1 MDSLINNCSYREEN
15 DVSEDASSC
24 TTPCTQT
31 PIKTELEDET
41 CENNNNLVIGLV
53 SKENVNNANLKP
65 EIFKSD
71 EEIYLNND
79 SESKTSTIDYNLPND
94 TFNDDLQGKN
104 FKSEYLI
111 PLMEKVRETS
121 SKENSE
127 DNVSTSDNY
136 LPIESS
142 LGNCV
147 QEETFVSEDSNSM
160 TQSAEQTSLEEN
172 SDDESVDDYFLATE
186 SFLNNS
192 IQINLKSED
201 SKSTLLSDEQESL
214 RENTVSVSDEPLLN
228 DCREEVIK
236 SEDYNYPVL
245 SSEQIPLNKKLEE
258 KVPTAI
264 NCLSTSSIN
273 DLQYEVSK
281 SKSSDSCPHAQ
292 NQIDTQKTPKKD
304 IQEMSIPNLSLPTD
318 SSSNCAH
325 EDISSVQYKD
335 PCFPT
340 PVNRTFLRNDIEDE
354 VSSPSH
360 SETTQSLFN
369 HGVPR
374 NNNLTFEEQPNQFD
388 SFNSIM
394 YYRNQI
400 DELSQKCISKI
411 LAEKEKCMETYEARY
426 YEVAKQR
433 SLDLAAQQSQFESV
447 ASESKTQLSLAYSS
461 NPKDVIKSCK
471 STLKSFKDDCRLFKN
486 FYPASAFRNEVLST
500 LEDHQVLIVSADSYY
515 SFNVVL
521 PVFIK
526 KQQPKVPLVCCE
538 NSEFTR
544 SWLCES
550 VIDFLGDKIVTS
562 LSHKK
567 GVKDQV
573 LCLTEEEIL
582 EGFLNTQHL
591 FQQRTNFIINV
602 PLIRSV
608 NCDIL
613 LANILDMLKLNED
626 SRLVLLIS
634 PYTKMRDYQKYFS
647 NFTIVSVLKTKCL
660 TLPVKTVWKN
670 NSLTPADDYV
680 EEVVRTI
687 LAILVLKEHGDIL
700 AFLPQLE
707 DLERAAEILDRRL
720 LELNQEN
727 VEHILI
733 HENAICDFDIYS
745 FITLTDSI
753 RKIFL
758 ATNCAETL
766 FLPSVQ
772 HIVDCGIRN
781 VYLYDN
787 NAKTDMSNAIFTSR
801 KNADLRKVLAGAR
814 QPGVCYRIYSK
825 NNYLEDMQCIDS
837 PDILIISPVNA
848 MLKLFQYR
856 PHSATNTHLIKSI
869 SENERHAALKTL
881 EDCGAVKNKVLTSM
895 GENIAKLPFE
905 VNYSKLILLALEHDV
920 VFEAIVLVSFFT
932 SSDNIFLHSDDK
944 KQQRIIDAKKL
955 QLIQN
960 DSDTITYLYIYKMY
974 MDSNFSKE
982 FCNNHFIND
991 EAIDNISGNII
1002 EMCCIVG
1009 SCLDVN
1015 VLQSFSSQSDS
1026 VLCITQ
1032 LLFECFQNNL
1042 CVFTGHTA
1050 SGYKMLYSTAF
1061 ASIHSSSLI
1070 CQWQILP
1077 QFIIYDHLHPT
1088 NNHLVHITAIPDD
1101 IIMSG
1106 LRSGALKYD
1115 FEELFEQILV
1125 KRTIEPIGEELMK
1138 NLTEGENLKVIQ
1150 IQVREECGSDYIF
1163 LDLCSRK
1170 GHVYIYALPD
1180 SIDNAQCVVEDTVKS
1195 MLTNLLSENQI
1206 QILELKK
1213 AQNTVSVEVNWSKGA
1228 VASSISLCTQTPIS
1242 FGSSKNSVPI
1252 QNVTENL
1259 VSFPYY
1265 LCISLMRRYCIGEG
1279 VVTFDDN
1286 ESFMEAR
1293 KLGMKY
1299 VRMLG
1304 TEVFIQL
1311 GNKDNYQ
1318 LCLTGLPPETCNQN
1332 LKKELNAILPNSK
1345 IDKIELKYRNP
1356 FETSDEELQ
1365 KIQLM
1370 ITTICTEYDLL
1381 DQCDIVIP
1389 KPEAKDVD
1397 MVVKVYTNDNRVLNF
1412 ITEIILAEFVKNKK
1426 VISEVKFFVIMK
1438 CSPAIYNALGPR
1450 FISDLVQ
1457 CESKLKSQLRKLR
1470 TDLQFSFHADTETED
1485 MVTLNVSSNNNEII
1499 PLLHQTINNLLEGE
1513 ILNVKNI
1520 KGLENL
1526 FFYGGHIWLRNL
1538 EKTENLYIVEDKQV
1552 KEIRLYG
1559 SEESCNNAKIQIIEF
1574 LEDAEN
1580 DVMVPIPLSGEINS
1594 SLLLKAIIKEYGIN
1608 LEMLIESCSLRS
1620 TLLDIKARQLLLRG
1634 SRDAVE
1640 KVSMNKILIMISFYI

>member
-1 MDSLINNCSYREEN
+1 MDTLINNCFHREEN
-15 DVSEDASSC
+15 GVSEDASHC
-24 TTPCTQT
+24 TTSCTQT
-31 PIKTELEDET
+31 LIKTEFENET
-41 CENNNNLVIGLV
+41 SVNNNNLAIGLM
-53 SKENVNNANLKP
+53 SKENVNDANSKH
-65 EIFKSD
+65 EVFKSD
-71 EEIYLNND
+71 EEIFLNND
-79 SESKTSTIDYNLPND
+79 PENIMSTVDYNLSMD
-94 TFNDDLQGKN
+94 TLSDGVQERSL
-104 FKSEYLI
+104 KSEDSNSL
-111 PLMEKVRETS
+111 PRSVGHASSREG
-121 SKENSE
+121 SE
-127 DNVSTSDNY
+127 VNVSTSDDY

-142 LGNCV
+142 LCNCV
-147 QEETFVSEDSNSM
+147 QEETFVSEDSNS
-160 TQSAEQTSLEEN
+160 TAQSGEDTTLKENLE
-172 SDDESVDDYFLATE
+172 DESEDNYFLATE

-192 IQINLKSED
+192 IQINLKSKE

-214 RENTVSVSDEPLLN
+214 RENKVSVAEEPLLN
-228 DCREEVIK
+228 AYREENVK
-236 SEDYNYPVL
+236 TENCNCPVL
-245 SSEQIPLNKKLEE
+245 SSEQISLNKNLEE

-273 DLQYEVSK
+273 DLEYEVSK
-281 SKSSDSCPHAQ
+281 SKSSDSCPGVQ
-292 NQIDTQKTPKKD
+292 VDTQETLKKEFQD
-304 IQEMSIPNLSLPTD
+304 KISIVDCPVVTE
-318 SSSNCAH
+318 SSSNYIP
-325 EDISSVQYKD
+325 EDRSNIQYNESSLFNPIK
-335 PCFPT
+335 
-340 PVNRTFLRNDIEDE
+340 RTFLRNDFEDE
-354 VSSPSH
+354 ALSSSH
-360 SETTQSLFN
+360 CNTTESLFG

-374 NNNLTFEEQPNQFD
+374 NKKLTFEEQPNQFD
-388 SFNSIM
+388 SFNTIM
-394 YYRNQI
+394 YYRNEI

-411 LAEKEKCMETYEARY
+411 LAQKEKCMEKYEARY
-426 YEVAKQR
+426 FEVAKQR
-433 SLDLAAQQSQFESV
+433 SLNLAAQQSQFESV
-447 ASESKTQLSLAYSS
+447 ASESKTQLSLAYNS
-461 NPKDVIKSCK
+461 NPKDVIKSSK
-471 STLKSFKDDCRLFKN
+471 SILKSFKDDCRLFKK

-500 LEDHQVLIVSADSYY
+500 LEDNQVLIVSADSYY

-521 PVFIK
+521 PIFIK

-550 VIDFLGDKIVTS
+550 LIDFLGDKIVTS

-582 EGFLNTQHL
+582 EGFLNTI
-591 FQQRTNFIINV
+591 FQQRMNFIINV

-626 SRLVLLIS
+626 SRLILLIS

-647 NFTIVSVLKTKCL
+647 NFTTVSVLKTKCL
-660 TLPVKTVWKN
+660 TLPVTTVWKN
-670 NSLTPADDYV
+670 NFLTPADDYV

-707 DLERAAEILDRRL
+707 DLEQAAEILDCRL
-720 LELNQEN
+720 LELHQEN

-745 FITLTDSI
+745 FITSTDST

-758 ATNCAETL
+758 VTNCAETL
-766 FLPSVQ
+766 FLLSVQ

-787 NAKTDMSNAIFTSR
+787 NAKTDMSNTIFISR
-801 KNADLRKVLAGAR
+801 KNADLRKVLAGAC

-837 PDILIISPVNA
+837 PDVLMISPVNV

-856 PHSATNTHLIKSI
+856 PHSATSTKLIKSI
-869 SENERHAALKTL
+869 SENERHSALKLL
-881 EDCGAVKNKVLTSM
+881 EDCGAVKNKALTSI
-895 GENIAKLPFE
+895 GENITKLPFE

-920 VFEAIVLVSFFT
+920 VFETIVLVSFFT
-932 SSDNIFLHSDDK
+932 SGENIFLYSDDK

-982 FCNNHFIND
+982 FCTNHFINC
-991 EAIDNISGNII
+991 EALDSISSNII

-1015 VLQSFSSQSDS
+1015 VLQSFSNRADS

-1042 CVFTGHTA
+1042 CVFTGHTE

-1070 CQWQILP
+1070 SQWQILP

-1088 NNHLVHITAIPDD
+1088 NNHLVHITGIPDD
-1101 IIMSG
+1101 IIMNG
-1106 LRSGALKYD
+1106 LRSETLKYD

-1138 NLTEGENLKVIQ
+1138 NLTEGDNLKVIQ
-1150 IQVREECGSDYIF
+1150 VQVREECASDYIF

-1180 SIDNAQCVVEDTVKS
+1180 CIDNAQCVVEDTVKS

-1228 VASSISLCTQTPIS
+1228 VASSISLCSQTPKS
-1242 FGSSKNSVPI
+1242 SVSSKNNVPI
-1252 QNVTENL
+1252 KNIPENP

-1265 LCISLMRRYCIGEG
+1265 LCMSWMRRYCIGEG
-1279 VVTFDDN
+1279 VVTFNDH

-1304 TEVFIQL
+1304 KEVFIQL
-1311 GNKDNYQ
+1311 HNKDKYQ
-1318 LCLTGLPPETCNQN
+1318 LRLTGLPPETCNQN
-1332 LKKELNAILPNSK
+1332 LKKELNVILPNSK
-1345 IDKIELKYRNP
+1345 IDKIELKYRSR

-1370 ITTICTEYDLL
+1370 ITTIFTEYDLL

-1397 MVVKVYTNDNRVLNF
+1397 MVAKIYTHDNKILNF
-1412 ITEIILAEFVKNKK
+1412 IIEIILAEFVKNKK
-1426 VISEVKFFVIMK
+1426 VISEVKFFVLVK

-1457 CESKLKSQLRKLR
+1457 CESKLKSRLR
-1470 TDLQFSFHADTETED
+1470 TDLQFSFHADTETAD
-1485 MVTLNVSSNNNEII
+1485 TVTLNVSSSNNELM

-1513 ILNVKNI
+1513 ILSHKNI

-1559 SEESCNNAKIQIIEF
+1559 SEKSCNNAKIQIIEF

-1580 DVMVPIPLSGEINS
+1580 DVMLPIPLSGEINS

-1608 LEMLIESCSLRS
+1608 LETLIESSSLRS
-1620 TLLDIKARQLLLRG
+1620 TFLDIKARQLLLRG

-1640 KVSMNKILIMISFYI
+1640 KVSINKTMMC